1 MKSVV
6 ALFLTIIF
14 VAGAYS
20 CINVETAREK
30 EIRELK
36 RDSIELAEEKA
47 EMRKEY
53 EELKQEYQR
62 EKAAFQLEQ
71 KALKAK
77 NVGKE
82 TKTDTVTLIE

>member
-1 MKSVV
+1 MKSIV

-20 CINVETAREK
+20 CINGETAREK

-36 RDSIELAEEKA
+36 CDSIELAEEES
-47 EMRKEY
+47 EMRRESGA
-53 EELKQEYQR
+53 LKKEYQR
-62 EKAAFQLEQ
+62 EKAAFLLEQ

-77 NVGKE
+77 NVGRE

>member
-1 MKSVV
+1 MKSAV
-6 ALFLTIIF
+6 ALFLTIVF
-14 VAGAYS
+14 VAVASS
-20 CINVETAREK
+20 CINGETAREK

-47 EMRKEY
+47 EMRREY
-53 EELKQEYQR
+53 EDLKKEYQR

-82 TKTDTVTLIE
+82 TKTNTVTLIE

>member
-1 MKSVV
+1 MKSAV
-6 ALFLTIIF
+6 ALFLTIVF
-14 VAGAYS
+14 VAGASS
-20 CINVETAREK
+20 CINGETAREK

-47 EMRKEY
+47 EMRREY
-53 EELKQEYQR
+53 EDLKKEYQR

-77 NVGKE
+77 KCG
-82 TKTDTVTLIE
+82 

>member
-20 CINVETAREK
+20 CINGETAREK

-47 EMRKEY
+47 ELRKEY
-53 EELKQEYQR
+53 EELKEEYQR
-62 EKAAFQLEQ
+62 EKAAFQLKQ

-82 TKTDTVTLIE
+82 TKADTVTLIE

>member
-20 CINVETAREK
+20 CINGETAREK

-36 RDSIELAEEKA
+36 RDSIEFAEEEA
-47 EMRKEY
+47 EMRREY
-53 EELKQEYQR
+53 EDLKKEYQR
-62 EKAAFQLEQ
+62 EKAAFQLER

-82 TKTDTVTLIE
+82 IKADTVTLIE

>member
-20 CINVETAREK
+20 CINGETAREK

-47 EMRKEY
+47 ELRKEY
-53 EELKQEYQR
+53 EELKEEYQR
-62 EKAAFQLEQ
+62 ERRLFSLNKKL
-71 KALKAK
+71 
-77 NVGKE
+77 
-82 TKTDTVTLIE
+82 

>member
-14 VAGAYS
+14 VSGAYS
-20 CINVETAREK
+20 CINGETGREK

-36 RDSIELAEEKA
+36 RDSIEFAEEEA
-47 EMRKEY
+47 EMRREY
-53 EELKQEYQR
+53 EDLKKEYQR
-62 EKAAFQLEQ
+62 EKAAFQLER
-71 KALKAK
+71 KTLKAK

-82 TKTDTVTLIE
+82 TKADTVTLIE

>member
-20 CINVETAREK
+20 CINGETAREK

-77 NVGKE
+77 KVVKE
-82 TKTDTVTLIE
+82 IKTDTAILIE

>member
-20 CINVETAREK
+20 CINEETAREK

-53 EELKQEYQR
+53 EELNEEYQR
-62 EKAAFQLEQ
+62 EKAAFQREQ

-77 NVGKE
+77 NVVKE
-82 TKTDTVTLIE
+82 TKADTITLIE